1 MGIPKRRIL
10 ESASLGG
17 VRDQAE
23 SASEAGPVETITP
36 ELPKIGI
43 PRNFEGKT
51 RIVHQVRFVDTHS
64 RPTTMEIRL
73 YWQTSRIGGM
83 KSLARSK

>member
-1 MGIPKRRIL
+1 MEKVPPEGMRGRKDLAR
-10 ESASLGG
+10 
-17 VRDQAE
+17 
-23 SASEAGPVETITP
+23 EAGPVETIKP